1 MRVAVFGPG
10 GVGGY
15 YGSRLAA
22 GGAEVHLIGRGEHL
36 DAIRASGLRL
46 ETADGAS
53 TYHIDATD
61 DPATIGPVDVVLFC
75 VKSYDTEAAAS
86 RLGPLLRE
94 DTAVVSLQNGVDNE
108 DRIGAV
114 IGQRHVVGGTTRITA
129 AIVRPGVVSAG
140 GPLRIVL
147 GQPADAAVGA
157 TLVRF
162 LDIGRGAGLEIDVV
176 PDVRRAKWEKYTVL
190 VAFSAMT
197 ASVRLPIGEVLASPA
212 ATAMLRAIITE
223 AWTVGR
229 ALGVDL
235 ADDLVERH
243 MAFLA
248 AGDQDASASLA
259 HDLRTG
265 HRMELEALQG
275 ALIRLGRETGVPT
288 PAAEAAFAILEPWAI
303 RNAGGTVTRV

>member
-1 MRVAVFGPG
+1 MRIAVFGPG

-15 YGSRLAA
+15 YGSRYAT

-36 DAIRASGLRL
+36 AAIQENGLRI
-46 ETADGAS
+46 ETADSAS
-53 TYHIDATD
+53 THQLPATD
-61 DPATIGPVDVVLFC
+61 DPAMIGPVDVVLFC
-75 VKSYDTEAAAS
+75 VKSYDTEAAAA
-86 RLGPLLRE
+86 RLGPLLGE

-114 IGQRHVVGGTTRITA
+114 IGERHVVGGTTRITA
-129 AIVRPGVVSAG
+129 AIVRPGVVAVG

-147 GQPADAAVGA
+147 GQPADQAVGA
-157 TLVRF
+157 TIARF
-162 LDIGRGAGLEIDVV
+162 VGLGRGTGLEIDIV

-212 ATAMLRAIITE
+212 ASAMLRAIITE
-223 AWTVGR
+223 AWMVGR

-235 ADDLVERH
+235 ADDLVDRH
-243 MAFLA
+243 MSFLA
-248 AGDQDASASLA
+248 AGDQEASASLA

-275 ALIRLGRETGVPT
+275 ALIRLGRETGVAT
-288 PAAEAAFAILEPWAI
+288 PAAEAAYAILEPWAMTNEG
-303 RNAGGTVTRV
+303 R